1 MSPRSLDH
9 DSTQMSLQGFDGR
22 VAIVTGGAS
31 GIGRRTV
38 ETFLALGA
46 KVAACDLNEPDV
58 DGALGLT
65 MDVTDPDSVAAAV
78 ARSESELGPTS
89 ILVTSAGVFT
99 PMPFDRIDLAEWER
113 TLKVNVT
120 GTYICVA
127 AVLAGMRERGY
138 GRVVTVSSM
147 AGVDGGHN
155 SCAHYATSKGAINT
169 FTMSLAKECAAD
181 GVTANTVAPRNV
193 RTPMLTVLDEEALL
207 AKSPSGRMA
216 EADDIAAAIA
226 FLGSAHAS
234 YVSGDILEVNGAW
247 F

>member
-1 MSPRSLDH
+1 MRLEGYAD
-9 DSTQMSLQGFDGR
+9 R

-31 GIGRRTV
+31 GIGRRVV

-46 KVAACDLNEPDV
+46 QVAACDLNEPDL
-58 DGALGLT
+58 DGVLGLT

-78 ARSESELGPTS
+78 ARVESELGPPS
-89 ILVTSAGVFT
+89 ILVTSAGIFT
-99 PMPFDRIDLAEWER
+99 PMPFDQLDLAEWKR
-113 TLKVNVT
+113 TLEVNLT
-120 GTYICVA
+120 GTYICVE

-138 GRVVTVSSM
+138 GRIVTVSSM
-147 AGVDGGHN
+147 AGVDGGARA
-155 SCAHYATSKGAINT
+155 CAHYATSKGGINT

-193 RTPMLTVLDEEALL
+193 RTPMLTVLDEEKLL
-207 AKSPSGRMA
+207 EQSPTGRLA

-226 FLGSAHAS
+226 FLGSAHAG
-234 YVSGDILEVNGAW
+234 YVTGDVFEINGGW